1 MKALD
6 SSAKTTGKAKQI
18 KQQGYEAVGVY
29 LRSDRC
35 SLPMIKDLQANGLK
49 IWSMYEKGHPD
60 HNDYFTAE
68 QGDTDGKN
76 AADFAQQMGQ
86 PAGTQIYAT
95 VDYNPDPKDAS
106 GPTINGRISDY
117 MKAFQ
122 KAVKAKGYLASVYG
136 SGRTCRILIAKG
148 LAKTGWLCVSGDF
161 AERAAFKPNASI
173 VQTSELT
180 SDWDA
185 DTIADPQK
193 PGLW

>member
-18 KQQGYEAVGVY
+18 KEKGYEAVGVY
-29 LRSDRC
+29 LRTDRC
-35 SLPMIKDLQANGLK
+35 SQPMIKDLHDNGLK
-49 IWSMYEKGHPD
+49 VWSMYEKGFPD
-60 HNDYFTAE
+60 HDGYFTAE
-68 QGDTDGKN
+68 QGTTDGTR
-76 AADFAQQMGQ
+76 AADFAQLMGQ

-95 VDYNPDPKDAS
+95 VDYNPDSKDAT
-106 GPTINGRISDY
+106 GPTINGPISAY
-117 MKAFQ
+117 MKTFQ

-148 LAKTGWLCVSGDF
+148 LAKTGWLCVSGSF

-173 VQTSELT
+173 VQTSVLSE
-180 SDWDA
+180 DWDA
-185 DTIADPQK
+185 DTIADPAK